1 MGHSKVALTWE
12 DPELNSIA
20 ALKKKNWS
28 KMNDKEID
36 GIDWGMYINEEVD
49 NANDDYD
56 RVIGKGH

>member
-1 MGHSKVALTWE
+1 
-12 DPELNSIA
+12 
-20 ALKKKNWS
+20 
-28 KMNDKEID
+28 MNDKEID